1 MVCSMRTL
9 LSAATSGLALWA
21 LTACSMTSPP
31 LGNPE
36 DPYPLAKPP
45 QVGEVLHL
53 PTGTTVTEAQMLAIA
68 SDARIVYVGE
78 THDNPAAHRVQL
90 AVLKAMSER
99 WPGQVSLGME
109 MLIPAQQPVLD
120 RWTAGELDEKEFLKQ
135 SDWYSVWRADFA
147 LYRDLLLFARDHRI
161 PLVGLNAD
169 DALVKAVSR
178 SAPGE
183 MTPEDQAKLPQMDM
197 SDPYQTA
204 FVEALFGGH
213 AAGENRLAGFQR
225 VQTLWEET
233 MAENV
238 VRHLQTFSG
247 DTQRMVIL
255 AGGNHIRYGFGIPRR
270 VFRRLPVSYVLVG
283 SEEIALQEGKTP
295 QTMDVTLPRFPM
307 PPYDFVA
314 FTVYE
319 ELPERVKL
327 GVRMEE
333 QEGKVVVL
341 GVIPGSTADK
351 GGIREGDIIRTLN
364 GETITENFDL
374 IYAIGQRKK
383 GDQAVVGVERGGET
397 LKLPVEFQPLPPGDP
412 HKP

>member
-36 DPYPLAKPP
+36 DPYPLANPP

-90 AVLKAMSER
+90 TVLKAMSER

-109 MLIPAQQPVLD
+109 MLVPAQQPVLD

-238 VRHLQTFSG
+238 VRHLQTFPG

-412 HKP
+412 HR

>member
-1 MVCSMRTL
+1 MRHAIRNLL
-9 LSAATSGLALWA
+9 LSAFASLALA
-21 LTACSMTSPP
+21 GMTACSMPRPP

-36 DPYPLAKPP
+36 NPYPLADPP
-45 QVGEVLHL
+45 KVGEIVHL
-53 PTGTTVTEAQMLAIA
+53 PTGTKVSEAQMLAVA
-68 SDARIVYVGE
+68 GDARIVYVGE

-90 AVLKAMSER
+90 AVLKAMAER

-109 MLIPAQQPVLD
+109 MLVPAQQPVLD
-120 RWTAGELDEKEFLKQ
+120 RWIAGELDEKEFLKE

-147 LYRDLLLFARDHRI
+147 LYRDLLIFARDHRI

-169 DALVKAVSR
+169 DALVKTVSR
-178 SAPGE
+178 KTPGE
-183 MTPEDQAKLPQMDM
+183 MTPEEQAQLPGMDM
-197 SDPYQTA
+197 SDPYQSA

-238 VRHLQTFSG
+238 VRHLQGFPDG
-247 DTQRMVIL
+247 TQRMVVL

-283 SEEIALQEGKTP
+283 SDEIELQAGVQP
-295 QTMDVTLPRFPM
+295 QTMDVTLPPFPM
-307 PPYDFVA
+307 PPYDFVV

-319 ELPERVKL
+319 ELPQRVKL

-333 QEGKVVVL
+333 RDGNVVVL
-341 GVIPGSTADK
+341 SVIPGSTADR
-351 GGIREGDIIRTLN
+351 GGIQAGDIIRTLD
-364 GETITENFDL
+364 GEPITENFDL
-374 IYAIGQRKK
+374 IYAIGQRQQ
-383 GDQAVVGVERGGET
+383 GDQGIVGVERAGES
-397 LKLPVEFQPLPPGDP
+397 LMLPVEFQMLPAGDP
-412 HKP
+412 HR